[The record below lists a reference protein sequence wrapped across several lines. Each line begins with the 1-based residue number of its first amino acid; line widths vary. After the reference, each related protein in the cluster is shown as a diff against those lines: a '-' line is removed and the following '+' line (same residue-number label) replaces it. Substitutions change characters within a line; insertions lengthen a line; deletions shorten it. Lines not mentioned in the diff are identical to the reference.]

1 MICDFA
7 QYYHIYDY
15 KAEAP
20 SYVALLF
27 FGLGENSRCW
37 RALNGVKVPLD
48 LQLQAMAVDCL
59 SLLVWQNSADGQ
71 KGRNRPKLITPM
83 LLGKGKEKQEDLE
96 TFASGKEFEKER
108 ERRLNY
114 GNRIG

>member
-1 MICDFA
+1 MA

-15 KAEAP
+15 RAVAP
-20 SYVALLF
+20 CLVSLLF
-27 FGLGENSRCW
+27 FGLGESSRSW
-37 RALNGVKVPLD
+37 RALNGVKVPIE
-48 LQLQAMAVDCL
+48 LQLQAMMVDCL

-71 KGRNRPKLITPM
+71 KGRNRPNLITPM
-83 LLGKGKEKQEDLE
+83 LTGKGKEKDNNIQ
-96 TFASGKEFEKER
+96 TFATGKEFEEER